1 MIKFTVTFAT
11 SNTSDNDAFD
21 DKMITLFINMICK
34 FCDLIVGLIINFAL
48 SYCLEAI
55 TMENCVNL
63 DSYRIIA
70 ISIQIKED

>member
-21 DKMITLFINMICK
+21 DKMITLFISMICK
-34 FCDLIVGLIINFAL
+34 FYDLIVDLIINFAFIY
-48 SYCLEAI
+48 SLEAI
-55 TMENCVNL
+55 TMKNSLNL
-63 DSYRIIA
+63 DSNRIIA

>member
-11 SNTSDNDAFD
+11 SNTNDNDAFD

-34 FCDLIVGLIINFAL
+34 FYDLIVDLIINFAFIY
-48 SYCLEAI
+48 SLEAI
-55 TMENCVNL
+55 TMKNSLNL
-63 DSYRIIA
+63 DSNRIIA